1 MVSLGAGI
9 GIVPRLVLES
19 SPLRASVR
27 EIKGLRLPPGYEVSL
42 CTRKRN
48 LERRIIQL
56 FWKLAEEG
64 V

>member
-1 MVSLGAGI
+1 
-9 GIVPRLVLES
+9 
-19 SPLRASVR
+19 VR